1 MKISKFVF
9 FGVVVM
15 LASFT
20 FIGVNLIFSS
30 GHGGPAQK
38 YSSIDFTTDF
48 VFPGEWGDVPTT
60 EVTPFYPGQTNWQW
74 LESEAHPG
82 ASGLEM
88 GTGCRSCHEGQ
99 EEAWGESLVKGNEME
114 PTPIEGKA
122 GAKDLKLQAAYDEQY
137 FYLRAEWESE
147 RPGITHGTYRY
158 DESKGEWIRA
168 SKNKPYPLGKNEF
181 YSYED
186 RLALILDD
194 QNIAAY
200 AGAQVGVKEVGC
212 WMTCHSSMR
221 EMPERPS
228 AEEVKAHPYLGEE
241 NLGGS
246 DIRKY
251 LLKTRYEL
259 DEAGG
264 WDKVDSEQVEKM
276 FEEGKFL
283 ELIQFRGARSAPMQS
298 ASSDYVLESRF
309 SGVSGVNSWV
319 NQSPPYG
326 ENDLMYDR
334 EKTGFD
340 FFPEEKFKAG
350 EIDQYPLYSEGPRQN
365 WAHYDPE
372 AEVRDGDM
380 LPRRIMREATE
391 SRGAVEAYSKWEDG
405 KWTVTLV
412 RELDTGYPDDKV
424 LTEGN
429 VYNVGFG
436 LFDDHVGSRFH
447 YVTFP
452 LTMGLGDVEA
462 DIQAVRID

>member
-38 YSSIDFTTDF
+38 YPSIDFTGDF
-48 VFPGEWGDVPTT
+48 VFPGDWGDVPTT
-60 EVTPFYPGQTNWQW
+60 WVTTFYPGQSSWQW

-82 ASGLEM
+82 ASGLAN
-88 GTGCRSCHEGQ
+88 GTGCRSCHEGR
-99 EEAWGESLVKGNEME
+99 EEALGESLVKGNELE

-212 WMTCHSSMR
+212 WVTCHSSMR
-221 EMPERPS
+221 EMPKRPS
-228 AEEVKAHPYLGEE
+228 TEEVKAHPYLGEE
-241 NLGGS
+241 NLGED

-264 WDKVDSEQVEKM
+264 WDKVDSEKAEQM
-276 FEEGKFL
+276 FEEGEFL
-283 ELIQFRGARSAPMQS
+283 DLIQFRGARSAPMQS
-298 ASSDYVLESRF
+298 ASSDYVLEYRF
-309 SGVSGVNSWV
+309 SGVSGVNSWI
-319 NQSPPYG
+319 NQDPPYV
-326 ENDLMYDR
+326 ESDWMYDR
-334 EKTGFD
+334 KKTGFN
-340 FFPEEKFKAG
+340 FFPEEKLKAG
-350 EIDQYPLYSEGPRQN
+350 EIDQYPLYTEGPRQN

-372 AEVRDGDM
+372 AEARDGDM
-380 LPRRIMREATE
+380 LPRRILREATG
-391 SRGAVEAYSKWEDG
+391 SRGAVDAYSKWEDG
-405 KWTVTLV
+405 KWAVTLV

-436 LFDDHVGSRFH
+436 LFDDHVSSRFH
-447 YVTFP
+447 YVTLP

-462 DIQAVRID
+462 DIQAMRID